1 MRSDLRLLLVLTVA
15 TCGAGCAHAPDA
27 PDVLFHEAA
36 RSFER
41 QHSCPAKSLQVKYA
55 EVPLPELVESKQPPA
70 EVAANAERLAV
81 WNQTVDQDLAGY
93 QRLTAF
99 DVAGCGSH
107 AIYFCWYG
115 HRIHRDH
122 ECAPVDLD
130 DPEPHFAT
138 LMLKP
143 AAGQRVRQLL
153 GLPPAPPRPAEVD
166 QSKELHDAIA
176 ATVRAREKAMRQ
188 RLDAL
193 AKETSAPTPAPKP
206 APPPNR

>member
-1 MRSDLRLLLVLTVA
+1 MRFDLRLLLVLAVA
-15 TCGAGCAHAPDA
+15 TCGTGCGHAPDA
-27 PDVLFHEAA
+27 PDALFDEAA
-36 RSFER
+36 RSFGR
-41 QHSCPAKSLQVKYA
+41 QHSCPANRLQVKHA
-55 EVPLPELVESKQPPA
+55 EMRLADLVEPEQPPA
-70 EVAANAERLAV
+70 AVAADASRLAV
-81 WNQTVDQDLAGY
+81 WNQTVDQELAGY
-93 QRLTAF
+93 QRFTAV

-122 ECAPVDLD
+122 ECAPVDVD

-138 LMLKP
+138 LTLNSS
-143 AAGQRVRQLL
+143 AGQRVRQRL
-153 GLPPAPPRPAEVD
+153 GLPSAPPRPAEVD
-166 QSKELHDAIA
+166 QSKELQDSIA

-193 AKETSAPTPAPKP
+193 AKETSAPKP